1 MRPTMMPRRGTVTTP
16 SPASTSKSG
25 GAPPALARATST
37 GQVPVSKHRAAFQAI
52 LRGGTGSAGSTE
64 DADRAKDPERFY
76 FDLFCLAVDRSF
88 LANLVEAV
96 PTSALIESGS
106 TKVRQRHRELARAAR
121 ATLKLLLL
129 YPSAE
134 QRAGAVLLCCQVPE
148 DVRRR

>member
-64 DADRAKDPERFY
+64 DADRAKDSERFY

-88 LANLVEAV
+88 LAGLVEAV
-96 PTSALIESGS
+96 PTPALIESGS
-106 TKVRQRHRELARAAR
+106 IKVCQRHWELAN
-121 ATLKLLLL
+121 
-129 YPSAE
+129 
-134 QRAGAVLLCCQVPE
+134 AV
-148 DVRRR
+148 